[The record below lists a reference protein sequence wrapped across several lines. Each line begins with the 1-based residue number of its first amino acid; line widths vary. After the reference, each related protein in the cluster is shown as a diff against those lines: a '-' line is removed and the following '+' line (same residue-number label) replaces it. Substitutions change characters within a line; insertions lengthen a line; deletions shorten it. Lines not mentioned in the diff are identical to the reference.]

1 MKTKK
6 EELKIEQ
13 EKFKMKEKFEKIHHK
28 LKMQRLKYERETND
42 KFHELALQRERIKSA
57 EIRKSQERKFGGYH
71 IN

>member
-13 EKFKMKEKFEKIHHK
+13 EKFKMKEKFEKFYHK